1 MKSNASIAA
10 ASDGASGS
18 SFPSPDWEW
27 EWARA
32 MAALWGTVRLESC
45 FPPFLRRGAVLVR
58 VRGLLR
64 LGRRKKKGGGRRRG
78 RGVLAMGMVVGM
90 VGMRRVWGGGLIRI
104 FFFGGREG
112 GVVGEVQ
119 FGALELPKE
128 GRASTFF
135 DTLFRVALGFFERT
149 AVHFHVL
156 VLQFW
161 LQFW

>member
-45 FPPFLRRGAVLVR
+45 FPPFLRSGAVLVR

-64 LGRRKKKGGGRRRG
+64 LGRRKKKGGGEEEGAVGFGDGGDGGDEEGAGG
-78 RGVLAMGMVVGM
+78 RFYSHL
-90 VGMRRVWGGGLIRI
+90 

-119 FGALELPKE
+119 FGAFGAKE
-128 GRASTFF
+128 GR
-135 DTLFRVALGFFERT
+135 
-149 AVHFHVL
+149 
-156 VLQFW
+156 
-161 LQFW
+161 

>member
-119 FGALELPKE
+119 FGAFGAK
-128 GRASTFF
+128 GGRGSRASTFS
-135 DTLFRVALGFFERT
+135 L
-149 AVHFHVL
+149 
-156 VLQFW
+156 
-161 LQFW
+161 